1 MERKIF
7 KKSDLE
13 SGMVIETRNK
23 RRYLVVNK
31 DIMIGSDGFLDL
43 NHYNESLKEIERI
56 FKDWDIDKVFKPKRI
71 TFGFNRMVN
80 CSETLLWERYAV
92 KEFTIKEIADLLNIP
107 VEQLRI
113 KDVSS
118 KYKCDFKKE
127 SFKPGMIV
135 EVYNGVSKTYC
146 MVVPTIC
153 SGLCISGEYDWEP
166 LFDFDD
172 NLMKG
177 SLEIIKVYGLC
188 KINKDSHKICIDNR
202 DLLWSK
208 PVEYTLADIAYR
220 LDIPV
225 EALKI
230 KN

>member
-1 MERKIF
+1 MERKVF

-13 SGMVIETRNK
+13 SGMVIETKNK

-71 TFGFNRMVN
+71 TFGFNQMVN
-80 CSETLLWERYAV
+80 CSETLLWERDTV

-113 KDVSS
+113 RDVSG

-153 SGLCISGEYDWEP
+153 SGLCISGEHDWEP

-177 SLEIIKVYGLC
+177 SLEITKVYGLC
-188 KINKDSHKICIDNR
+188 KINKDSHKIRIDNR